1 MSSDTRSIYFL
12 HAYISLLYYIHLYIY
27 IYCIYYSSGQWF
39 TIGDFIFD
47 EVAEGD
53 LGGRFCGGTWATD
66 IRGHL
71 TQEMPEKAGRCRFV
85 QLKL

>member
-1 MSSDTRSIYFL
+1 MLTYLYSTIYSSI
-12 HAYISLLYYIHLYIY
+12 YIY
-27 IYCIYYSSGQWF
+27 IHYSSGQWF

-47 EVAEGD
+47 EVTEGN